1 MMKRIVVLTVAF
13 LIAGTVY
20 ADENNAAPKC
30 CKKEAALNAQKA
42 ACSKAEAKCCVKKE
56 ACCKA
61 GAKCCEKKADC
72 CK

>member
-1 MMKRIVVLTVAF
+1 MMKRIVVLALAI

-20 ADENNAAPKC
+20 ADENAAAPKC
-30 CKKEAALNAQKA
+30 CKKEAALNVQK

-61 GAKCCEKKADC
+61 EAKCCEKKADC